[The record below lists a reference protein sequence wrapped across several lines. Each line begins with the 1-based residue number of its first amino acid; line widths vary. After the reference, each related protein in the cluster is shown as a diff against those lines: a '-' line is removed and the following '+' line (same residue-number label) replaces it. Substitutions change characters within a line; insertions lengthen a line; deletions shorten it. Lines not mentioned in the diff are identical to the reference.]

1 MNLLETPAV
10 GMQMGQF
17 SSIAI
22 IVATGIAFLAAVGFL
37 IAGIFA
43 QNKYD
48 NNSLPSMAELY
59 PETENSMIEIDDKEV
74 ASAFN
79 FEDDELDSAPIGNA
93 AADEILKDMR
103 TVELAPPKSKKFG
116 IFGGK

>member
-1 MNLLETPAV
+1 MSPLDIPAV
-10 GMQMGQF
+10 SIQMGQV
-17 SSIAI
+17 SAIAI
-22 IVATGIAFLAAVGFL
+22 IAATGIAFLVAVGFL
-37 IAGIFA
+37 IAGIFS

-59 PETENSMIEIDDKEV
+59 PETESSMIEIDDEEV

-79 FEDDELDSAPIGNA
+79 FEDDEFDSAPIGNA

-103 TVELAPPKSKKFG
+103 TVEAAPPKSKKFG
-116 IFGGK
+116 LFGGK